1 VNLDRLRWGEWI
13 AAIAAVDLL
22 FVTFR
27 SWYKVSGG
35 DGRVTAWDALDNGR
49 ILLIATAIVGI
60 FLLLLQAAEDTQR
73 LSFPPGW
80 IAAAVGFACTVYVA
94 YRLASPPSD
103 NLDADIGLYLGLL
116 ASLGVTVGGLLS
128 AREPEPALGEP
139 LARAL

>member
-116 ASLGVTVGGLLS
+116 ASLGVTVGGLLW
-128 AREPEPALGEP
+128 A
-139 LARAL
+139 